1 MRCSKCDSDNR
12 EGRKFCANCGAPLAV
27 TCPKCGASNQ
37 PGEKFCGDCGAGL
50 VEATAAKPPEEKAIA
65 AAGGERRHLTVL
77 FCDLVGSTQI
87 AARLDPEEWREVVA
101 SYHRAAAEA
110 ITRFG
115 GQVAK
120 YLGDGAM
127 AYFGWPTAYGND
139 AERAVRAG
147 LEILDTLEKLNQQ
160 SGTGFSLSF
169 PVKLSARIG
178 IHSGA
183 VVVGASASADA
194 DIFGEAPNIA
204 ARVQATALPGTVL
217 VTADT
222 HRLVA
227 GLFAVEEREAEQFK
241 GIERQIKLFRV
252 IRPHGARG
260 RLEAAAARGL
270 TPFVGRDDEL
280 RSLITRWE
288 RVHDGEGQV
297 VLIIGEGGIGKSRLV
312 RRFQEEI
319 SGQSHAWAS
328 AAAAPFYQNTPFY
341 AVAELLRELLAA
353 KPNESPEES
362 LGRLESSL
370 EVAGCKPAE
379 GIPLIAPIFN
389 LALSDKY
396 QPSSLAPEQQR
407 RRLLAILAEWLFGFA
422 RKQPLAVAIEDLHWA
437 DPSTLEL
444 IQLLGEQG
452 AATPAML
459 LYTARPEFRPQSPLR
474 AHHTQITVN
483 RLSAR
488 HTRTMVEKVA
498 ARKALADETIA
509 AVIERTGGVP
519 LFVEELT
526 RAVLERDESKP
537 AAREIPVT
545 LHDSLMARMDRL
557 GPAKEVLQVGAVIGS
572 EFSYNLL
579 RALNPIGEE
588 ELQHALRSLT
598 DAELLY
604 VRGIAPDAT
613 YQFKHALIRD
623 AAYEALL
630 KSRRRELHRLVA
642 AKISEEFPALKQA
655 RPEVLARHWS
665 EADEIEPAID
675 EWSRA
680 GSAAEARNAFKEA
693 LESYQQAV
701 ALCSQLVETD
711 ERHLRELALR
721 QSVVRL
727 LLVAK
732 GGAGAVEI
740 VDAADRAAAAA
751 EKSGALAQLVLWL
764 ATRGAA
770 IVFSGDL
777 AVASALAD
785 QALEFALRES
795 SSASLGVAHNLK
807 MQICVLRGDL
817 EGAETH
823 FAAGLPFFG
832 DPSLRQLPITASNLW
847 VFALA
852 SFNAWMLGRIGLA
865 RERFTEMLEMVN
877 TSNPFEEAFSRVISA
892 IFHIFLREYET
903 AETVVVRAL
912 EISERHQFHLPHA
925 RCFLGHAR
933 AQLGRAAEGT
943 ALIQQGLSEL
953 FQNGVHLVSGW
964 IMLFLAVAQER
975 EGMTGDALQTLGQAL
990 EASQERFWRPEILRA
1005 RGELRLKQGQS
1016 ELAEADFREALG
1028 LARGMKAKS
1037 WELRATMSLA
1047 RPLADTSRRDEARA
1061 MLAEVYE
1068 WFTEG
1073 FDTADLKDARALLDE
1088 LSS

>member
-1 MRCSKCDSDNR
+1 VLTKSEQQIRCSKCGSENR
-12 EGRKFCANCGAPLAV
+12 EGRKFCTNCGASLA
-27 TCPKCGASNQ
+27 TSCPKCTAAIQ
-37 PGEKFCGDCGAGL
+37 PDEKFCGECGAAL
-50 VEATAAKPPEEKAIA
+50 KDEPAPRANEAVTVEGSAS
-65 AAGGERRHLTVL
+65 GERRHLTVL
-77 FCDLVGSTQI
+77 FCDLVGSTEI
-87 AARLDPEEWREVVA
+87 ASQLDPEEWRELIA
-101 SYHRAAAEA
+101 GYHHATAES

-115 GQVAK
+115 GHVAK
-120 YLGDGAM
+120 YLGDGVV
-127 AYFGWPTAYGND
+127 AYFGWPEAHEND

-147 LEILDTLEKLNQQ
+147 LEILDTLTKLNQQ
-160 SGTGFSLSF
+160 SGAGFSLSS

-183 VVVGASASADA
+183 VVVGASAGTDA

-204 ARVQATALPGTVL
+204 ARVQTAALPGTVL
-217 VTADT
+217 LTADT

-252 IRPHGARG
+252 IRPSGARG
-260 RLEAAAARGL
+260 RLEAAGARGL

-280 RSLITRWE
+280 RSLTTRWE

-319 SGQSHAWAS
+319 SGQPHAWAS

-341 AVAELLRELLAA
+341 AVAELLRELLPAA
-353 KPNESPEES
+353 TNESPEES

-379 GIPLIAPIFN
+379 AIPLIAPIFN
-389 LALSDKY
+389 LPLSDKY

-407 RRLLAILAEWLFGFA
+407 RRLLAILVEWLFGSA
-422 RKQPLAVAIEDLHWA
+422 RKQPLAIVIEDLHWA
-437 DPSTLEL
+437 DPSTLDL
-444 IQLLGEQG
+444 IQLLAEQG

-459 LYTARPEFRPQSPLR
+459 LYTARPEFRPQWPLR
-474 AHHTQITVN
+474 AHHTQITLN

-488 HTRTMVEKVA
+488 QTRTMVEEVA

-526 RAVLERDESKP
+526 RAVLERDGSKLT
-537 AAREIPVT
+537 AREIPVT
-545 LHDSLMARMDRL
+545 LQDSLMARMDRL
-557 GPAKEVLQVGAVIGS
+557 GPAKEVLQVGAVLGS
-572 EFSYNLL
+572 EFSYDLL
-579 RALNPIGEE
+579 RALNPLGEE
-588 ELQHALRSLT
+588 ELQRALRSLT
-598 DAELLY
+598 DAELLH

-642 AKISEEFPALKQA
+642 AKISEEFPALKEA

-665 EADEIEPAID
+665 EAGEIEPAID

-693 LESYQQAV
+693 LESYQRAV
-701 ALCSQLVETD
+701 ALCNQLVETD
-711 ERHLRELALR
+711 ERHRRELALR

-727 LLVAK
+727 LLVTK

-740 VDAADRAAAAA
+740 VDAADRAAAVVQ
-751 EKSGALAQLVLWL
+751 KSEALAQLVPWL

-777 AVASALAD
+777 AGASALAD

-807 MQICVLRGDL
+807 MQICCFRGDL
-817 EGAETH
+817 DGAETH
-823 FAAGLPFFG
+823 FAAGLSFFG
-832 DPSLRQLPITASNLW
+832 DPSLRELPITASNLW
-847 VFALA
+847 AFALA
-852 SFNAWMLGRIGLA
+852 CCNAWMLGRIGLA
-865 RERFTEMLEMVN
+865 RERFTEMLEIVI
-877 TSNPFEEAFSRVISA
+877 TSNPFEEAFSLVLSA
-892 IFHIFLREYET
+892 IFHIFLREYEA

-912 EISERHQFHLPHA
+912 EISERYQFHLPHA

-933 AQLGRAAEGT
+933 AELGRALEGT

-953 FQNGVHLVSGW
+953 FQNGVHLFRGW
-964 IMLFLAVAQER
+964 MMLFLAAAQER
-975 EGMTGDALQTLGQAL
+975 EGMTGDALATLEQAL
-990 EASQERFWRPEILRA
+990 EASQERYWQPEILRL
-1005 RGELRLKQGQS
+1005 RGELRLKQS
-1016 ELAEADFREALG
+1016 LVELAEADFREALT
-1028 LARGMKAKS
+1028 LARSMSAKS

-1047 RPLADTSRRDEARA
+1047 RLLR
-1061 MLAEVYE
+1061 
-1068 WFTEG
+1068 
-1073 FDTADLKDARALLDE
+1073 DARPRRRSPCDAGRDLQLVHRG
-1088 LSS
+1088 LRHRRS